1 MEVVKRIKKLAKCGK
16 VKLHFIDTYPFA
28 NVGDDIVWFKLCCC
42 FHFINRIL
50 WIFQSSVSK
59 IFYMDLKVLILI
71 IVIIMALNLWLLTS
85 FFGFMCLL
93 SKWGASFSSI
103 MMWVLCSPN
112 FTHVSS
118 MIDCEETAK
127 ANFGEAEINRW

>member
-16 VKLHFIDTYPFA
+16 VKLHFTDTDPFT
-28 NVGDDIVWFKLCCC
+28 NVGDDIVWFRLCCC

-85 FFGFMCLL
+85 FFGLMCLL
-93 SKWGASFSSI
+93 SK
-103 MMWVLCSPN
+103 
-112 FTHVSS
+112 
-118 MIDCEETAK
+118 
-127 ANFGEAEINRW
+127 